1 VNEADAAGDQSG
13 EVDEEGFC
21 GITGGEGE
29 GASVFGGDGVACG
42 QGGAVDVEGAFDE
55 LEPDA
60 AAGADGVGGG
70 SGGLE
75 ADAIDCGVLVDGGR
89 AIAAVRGDD
98 EDDGGVIVFRLGMPL
113 GVRGGETAFAREN
126 PDLEEMEE
134 IGGRGVELAV
144 GDAAA
149 GAHELDLAGAEFA
162 AVAHAVLVGDGTGDD
177 AGEDFHVAVRVGGEA
192 GAGGDA
198 VFVDDAERAE
208 AHVGGV
214 VVVAEAE
221 GMEGAEP
228 AVVGVA
234 AVGGFAKGEFH
245 GEGRMGAVWEMRQCR
260 LLLKFMLWGNEGG
273 GADGW
278 RRGRRRVR
286 CGGQVALVG
295 AWSHPA

>member
-1 VNEADAAGDQSG
+1 
-13 EVDEEGFC
+13 
-21 GITGGEGE
+21 
-29 GASVFGGDGVACG
+29 
-42 QGGAVDVEGAFDE
+42 
-55 LEPDA
+55 
-60 AAGADGVGGG
+60 
-70 SGGLE
+70 
-75 ADAIDCGVLVDGGR
+75 
-89 AIAAVRGDD
+89 
-98 EDDGGVIVFRLGMPL
+98 
-113 GVRGGETAFAREN
+113 
-126 PDLEEMEE
+126 MEE
-134 IGGRGVELAV
+134 FGGRGVELAV

-192 GAGGDA
+192 CAGGDA

-234 AVGGFAKGEFH
+234 AVRGFAKDEFH
-245 GEGRMGAVWEMRQCR
+245 GEGRMGVVREMCQCC

-273 GADGW
+273 GFEWNAP
-278 RRGRRRVR
+278 
-286 CGGQVALVG
+286 QA
-295 AWSHPA
+295 S